1 MNQRPF
7 ARSWIGS
14 RWGYS
19 ALGDSSASRPSA
31 PLGRRLDVAVPVLVI
46 VRHILIFRQ
55 FLGRSIA
62 RRYRLSVLGLLWT
75 VLVPLFTLVIY
86 TFVFGVVLESRWSGM
101 EGGDTTSFGLYLFV
115 GLLVFWLMADVVGGA
130 PGAVIEYSNLVKKAV
145 FPIEVLPLV
154 LVGNAVFHAL
164 VTTGV
169 LFVALLVIQGS
180 IPVTALLFP
189 IVLAP
194 FVLLMAGL
202 AWWLSAVGVFFR
214 DIQHIVGLLMTGVL
228 FLSPIL
234 YSIDRLGPTLK
245 AVILLNPVTVI
256 VIQMRRIALE
266 GQQPEWIVL
275 GIYFV
280 VAWGVAAAGL
290 AFFRYARKSFADV
303 L

>member
-1 MNQRPF
+1 MTSPEPRKAPV
-7 ARSWIGS
+7 ARQAVSFGRGLDI
-14 RWGYS
+14 
-19 ALGDSSASRPSA
+19 AL
-31 PLGRRLDVAVPVLVI
+31 PVLVL
-46 VRHILIFRQ
+46 VRHFLIYRQ

-86 TFVFGVVLESRWSGM
+86 TFVFGVVLESRWAGM
-101 EGGDTTSFGLYLFV
+101 DGGDTTSFGLYLFV

-130 PGAVIEYSNLVKKAV
+130 PGAVIDYSNLVKKAV
-145 FPIEVLPLV
+145 FPIEILPAV

-164 VTTGV
+164 ITTGV
-169 LFVALLVIQGS
+169 LFIALLAIKGS
-180 IPVTALLFP
+180 IPLTALLFP

-202 AWWLSAVGVFFR
+202 GWLLSAIGVFFR

-234 YSIDRLGPTLK
+234 YSIDRLGPGLKTL
-245 AVILLNPVTVI
+245 ILFNPVTVI

-266 GQQPEWIVL
+266 GQQPDWAVL
-275 GIYFV
+275 GLYLV
-280 VAWGVAAAGL
+280 VAWVVASAGL